1 MAQTRPNPSAS
12 PTVPA
17 GDASAPPNPNG
28 SQPATPPAAARR
40 RPRLGIVL
48 GIVLV
53 LVLAVAVVGARYYED
68 QLRYVTTDNAAVS
81 GQLVQIGSLNA
92 GQVAS
97 VAVDIGDRV
106 ARGQVVAVV
115 IIPSAISVG
124 PSGTPKMGF
133 RGTDDQQAQV
143 VSPVDG
149 VVVARPAGP
158 GDTVAVGQSIVT
170 VVEPTKLWVQ
180 ANIDE
185 TRVGRVQPGQQVDVT
200 IDSLGVTLP
209 GRVLAVGRATAG
221 TFSLIPQNN
230 TTGNYTRVTQL
241 VPVKIAV
248 DYGDLPLT
256 LGSSATVRIRVQE

>member
-1 MAQTRPNPSAS
+1 VAQTAQNPPTTETVPVGQANARPASNGSGPSA
-12 PTVPA
+12 
-17 GDASAPPNPNG
+17 APPAP
-28 SQPATPPAAARR
+28 QRR
-40 RPRLGIVL
+40 SRLGLVL
-48 GIVLV
+48 GIVFVIL
-53 LVLAVAVVGARYYED
+53 LAGGYFGFRYYED
-68 QLRYVTTDNAAVS
+68 QLYYVSTDNATVS

-92 GQVAS
+92 GQVANVS
-97 VAVDIGDRV
+97 VDIGDRV
-106 ARGQVVAVV
+106 AKGQVVANVT
-115 IIPSAISVG
+115 IPSAISVG

-133 RGTDDQQAQV
+133 RGTEDQQAQV

-170 VVEPTKLWVQ
+170 VVEPSRLWVQ
-180 ANIDE
+180 ANVDE
-185 TRVGRVQPGQQVDVT
+185 NKVGRVKPGQNVEVT
-200 IDSLGVTLP
+200 IDALNTTLP

-221 TFSLIPQNN
+221 TFSLIPQSN

-256 LGSSATVRIRVQE
+256 LGASASVKIRVQE